1 MGSSPDVIP
10 GKLIVDSV
18 HGDIHLTEREWLIL
32 DTLAFQRLRNLKQL
46 GMGQITYPNATH
58 TRFAHSVGALGI
70 MARILAVAKA
80 NNYRLSKYQQEN
92 LRMAALLHDVGHY
105 PYSHLM
111 ERIDGVTLIEEEINE
126 AARTRTRKRAFD
138 ASRVGYPSHEQL
150 GTEIVTHQR
159 QLVDAIGG
167 PDRAKEVADLFARSK
182 AADPQLSKLLHSSF
196 DMDRVDYLQRDSR
209 AAGVPYGN
217 IDVNYLLNSLR
228 ISKSGMVGVVD
239 KALPAA
245 EQFLLAR
252 FFMHRTVYYHKTTY
266 GMEEACRHL
275 LRRIRDAKMYCIP
288 ADGPAILDIVRS
300 PNLATFTDSF
310 VDHLVHLASQEGKGV
325 VRALARSIEAR
336 RPPKLLKEILVLEPS
351 TSTHHDGTAFRLAAK
366 SSLKALARKHKI
378 PLGQFLLCNTRPLRL
393 EERSALLTTEQA
405 RSLPPEQEDE
415 LIKVFVGSESEPKS
429 LVDIPHSL
437 IGVCSGHVFQAYRL
451 YVVYEGDERDRT
463 IKLLQREVRGW
474 GNPS

>member
-80 NNYRLSKYQQEN
+80 NNYRLTKYQQEN

-111 ERIDGVTLIEEEINE
+111 ERIDGVTLIEEEIDE
-126 AARTRTRKRAFD
+126 AGRTRTRKRAFD

-150 GTEIVTHQR
+150 GTEIVAHQR

-228 ISKSGMVGVVD
+228 ISKTGMVGVVD

-266 GMEEACRHL
+266 GMEEACRQL
-275 LRRIRDAKMYCIP
+275 LRRIRDARMFDMP
-288 ADGPAILDIVRS
+288 VDGQAILEIAKS
-300 PNLATFTDSF
+300 AKLATFSDSF
-310 VDHLVHLASQEGKGV
+310 VDRLVHRASEEGKGV
-325 VRALARSIEAR
+325 VRALARAIEAR
-336 RPPKLLKEILVLEPS
+336 RPPKLLREVPVFEPS
-351 TSTHHDGTAFRLAAK
+351 TNAHHAGTAFELAAK
-366 SSLKALARKHKI
+366 SSLKALSRRRRI
-378 PLGQFLLCNTRPLRL
+378 PLGQFLLCKTRPLRL
-393 EERSALLTTEQA
+393 EERSSLLTSEQA
-405 RSLPPEQEDE
+405 RTLPAEAEDE
-415 LIKVFVGSESEPKS
+415 LIKVFVGSDLEPKS

-437 IGVCSGHVFQAYRL
+437 IRVCAGHAFQAYRL
-451 YVVYEGDERDRT
+451 YIVCEGDEQDRI
-463 IKLLQREVRGW
+463 IKLLRREVGRW
-474 GNPS
+474 GNP